1 MGHWCYYCVLF
12 GCLSWRPIIRT
23 EWTLKVSL
31 LGLFLEPF
39 RSCGK
44 SNYEKTILKAFW
56 KMCWSNILTWA
67 VLWGIHSHSPHR
79 QCAPS
84 SRWTCIQN
92 FHTGRSINRN
102 NSRTVCQWIE
112 TMTTT
117 AITQLHWLCW
127 FWATVVR
134 LWCWAE
140 WKRNK
145 WRIMTKRASGGA
157 K

>member
-84 SRWTCIQN
+84 SRWTCIDYVDFERPSSDCGVGLSENGTSGASWQKELLAEL
-92 FHTGRSINRN
+92 N
-102 NSRTVCQWIE
+102 NLKKAFVDALDVAEKSMNQRLTHW
-112 TMTTT
+112 
-117 AITQLHWLCW
+117 QL
-127 FWATVVR
+127 
-134 LWCWAE
+134 E
-140 WKRNK
+140 IKRC
-145 WRIMTKRASGGA
+145 
-157 K
+157 